1 MSPRLLSREWVGVAC
16 LNIEGMKNCLVL
28 LANLV
33 AIGTLPAPL
42 ITVTVQLNHGSASF
56 IVNVSG
62 VDDAAAARDPTP
74 SGTLVEQVDQTCAAV
89 DATDDECKHLL
100 EYVSRRA
107 QIMAGRSTNEIDR
120 ARYFSDIYRWN
131 IWGAASNVPAD
142 EVSRSGAG
150 STRAAGLKAIS
161 ALELVLDRYPV
172 RTLLDVPCGDL
183 TWMPLDRLRAR
194 GVAYTGADIVPQI
207 VEDNRRLAAAA
218 GYRLAEFLVMDIVST
233 PIPARFDAIFM
244 RDLFYHMTT
253 PDVLRVLR
261 NVERSN
267 ATLFVAKTSLR
278 ANNNLDDFVLAFGHQ
293 VNLFERPFCL
303 RDPAYLVRDYN
314 EDTYIGV
321 WELLQPEHPAAA
333 PADGRLP
340 LLGWNDGAAAEGA
353 VRCRGAAG
361 SAAAPAA

>member
-1 MSPRLLSREWVGVAC
+1 MLIFGIVAY
-16 LNIEGMKNCLVL
+16 
-28 LANLV
+28 A
-33 AIGTLPAPL
+33 TLTAPL

-56 IVNVSG
+56 LVNVSG
-62 VDDAAAARDPTP
+62 ADDAAAARDPTP
-74 SGTLVEQVDQTCAAV
+74 SGTLVEQVDRTCAAV
-89 DATDDECKHLL
+89 FASADECTHLL

-107 QIMAGRSTNEIDR
+107 QIMAGRSTSEIDR

-150 STRAAGLKAIS
+150 STRSAGLKAIS

-172 RTLLDVPCGDL
+172 RALLDVPCGDL
-183 TWMPLDRLRAR
+183 TWMPLGHLRAR

-207 VEDNRRLAAAA
+207 VEDNRQRAAAA
-218 GYRLAEFLVMDIVST
+218 GHNFAKFLVMDIVSA

-244 RDLFYHMTT
+244 RDLFYHMST
-253 PDVLRVLR
+253 PDIIRVLR

-278 ANNNLDDFVLAFGHQ
+278 ANHNFDDFVLAFGHQ

-303 RDPAYLVRDYN
+303 RDPAYLVRDHN

-333 PADGRLP
+333 PANGRLP
-340 LLGWNDGAAAEGA
+340 LLGWNDGAAAEGT